1 MTIDGELYS
10 RIGHGILVFVGVE
23 KTDERLNAEKLADK
37 IVNLRIFE
45 DNDGKMNLSLKDVKG
60 EILVVSQ
67 FTLCG
72 D

>member
-1 MTIDGELYS
+1 MKALIQRVKRASVTIDGEFYS

-60 EILVVSQ
+60 
-67 FTLCG
+67 
-72 D
+72 